1 MELVKAIKIPVIA
14 DFVLSPDVYY
24 GDEITGIYFQTKD
37 DQFGRITFNNLDAI
51 KVCRGETM
59 PYEYNYGN
67 DGANIWVY
75 KVENSQWLIE
85 RFEYENKHYGSS
97 YEFGG
102 NVNEMLTDFG
112 HYLFS
117 FHDQFVEVIA
127 RGFWFEKSENSLF
140 KQPLQLGHPF
150 LNLPETKV
158 EIFEISGIKYK
169 VIFNQTSIGQL
180 VNDSQFCQQ
189 PLIEIA
195 TEFKGKYSINYTLLV
210 MQRQGKLISVL
221 REFFGR
227 PTFEKDGVANFDDI
241 KPLIDKGIFEIAERR
256 KQMRK

>member
-14 DFVLSPDVYY
+14 DSVLSPDVYY
-24 GDEITGIYFQTKD
+24 GDDITGIYFETND

-75 KVENSQWLIE
+75 KIENSKWLTE
-85 RFEYENKHYGSS
+85 RFKYENENYGSS

-102 NVNEMLTDFG
+102 NVNEMLTDFS

-117 FHDQFVEVIA
+117 FHDEFVEVIA
-127 RGFWFEKSENSLF
+127 RGFWFEKDEKSLF

-150 LNLPETKV
+150 SNLPETKV
-158 EIFEISGIKYK
+158 EIFEVAGIKYK
-169 VIFNQTSIGQL
+169 VIFNQTSIDQQIA
-180 VNDSQFCQQ
+180 DSQYCQQ
-189 PLIEIA
+189 RLIEIA
-195 TEFKGKYSINYTLLV
+195 TEIKGKYTINYTLLL

-221 REFFGR
+221 RQFFGR
-227 PTFEKDGVANFDDI
+227 PTFEKDGVATFDDI
-241 KPLIDKGIFEIAERR
+241 KPLIDKEIFEIAERR

>member
-14 DFVLSPDVYY
+14 DSVLSPDVYY
-24 GDEITGIYFQTKD
+24 GDDITGIYFETND

-51 KVCRGETM
+51 KVCRGEM
-59 PYEYNYGN
+59 LPYEYKWGT
-67 DGANIWVY
+67 DERGTWVF
-75 KVENSQWLIE
+75 KIENSKWLKE
-85 RFEYENKHYGSS
+85 RFKYENENYGSS

-102 NVNEMLTDFG
+102 NVNEMLTDFN

-117 FHDQFVEVIA
+117 FHDQFVEVVA

-158 EIFEISGIKYK
+158 EIFEVEGIKYK
-169 VIFNQTSIGQL
+169 AIFNSTSIDQL

-195 TEFKGKYSINYTLLV
+195 TEFEGKFSINQTLVL
-210 MQRQGKLISVL
+210 MQRQGKLISIL
-221 REFFGR
+221 QQFFGR
-227 PTFEKDGVANFDDI
+227 PTFKKDGVATFDDI
-241 KPLIDKGIFEIAERR
+241 KPLIEKEIFEIAERR